1 MSSKSITRSF
11 INLSHTIS
19 KRISTGPSVCKFV
32 SHGNR
37 ESAQRRFNSSE
48 STRTK
53 LPVHLPSTGAVN
65 LTDYRGL
72 LALQGPDAAKFLQ
85 GLITKIFPSETEPH
99 GLFTSFLSP
108 QVIDRV
114 TMDPL
119 ITRDEYCLIRLYTLH
134 PPLYLELNPR
144 ILHRY
149 TSLTLKNHS
158 FQI

>member
-1 MSSKSITRSF
+1 MNSRSITRSF

-19 KRISTGPSVCKFV
+19 KRISTGPFVCNVV
-32 SHGNR
+32 SQGNR
-37 ESAQRRFNSSE
+37 ESVQRRFNSSE

-53 LPVHLPSTGAVN
+53 LPIQLPSTGAVN
-65 LTDYRGL
+65 LSDYRGL

-119 ITRDEYCLIRLYTLH
+119 ITRDEYSSIPLYTLH
-134 PPLYLELNPR
+134 LPLYLESNPR
-144 ILHRY
+144 ILHQC